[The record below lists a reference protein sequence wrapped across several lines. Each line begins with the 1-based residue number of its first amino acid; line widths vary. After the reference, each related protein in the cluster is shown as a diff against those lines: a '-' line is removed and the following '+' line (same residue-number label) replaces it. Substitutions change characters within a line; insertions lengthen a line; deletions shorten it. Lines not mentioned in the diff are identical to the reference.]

1 VSKRDYYEVLG
12 VTRTSTD
19 QEIKSAYRKLA
30 LQFHP
35 DRNPG
40 DKAAE
45 DKFKEAA
52 EAYAVLADT
61 DKRHMYDRFGHAGLG
76 GAATGGFDPT
86 VFTGFE
92 DILGGLG
99 DIFGIGERSAQEICE
114 KAGISPDTR
123 VKSLLEEQGI
133 KLRGIIENEYK
144 VEGELR
150 TELSFNIKRLIDIN
164 CYRGR
169 RHRVNLPVHGQRT
182 RTNARTR
189 KGPVKTI
196 AGKKKTV

>member
-1 VSKRDYYEVLG
+1 VRIAGVDIPNDKRVVVALTYIYG
-12 VTRTSTD
+12 
-19 QEIKSAYRKLA
+19 IGPKSA
-30 LQFHP
+30 QH
-35 DRNPG
+35 
-40 DKAAE
+40 
-45 DKFKEAA
+45 
-52 EAYAVLADT
+52 
-61 DKRHMYDRFGHAGLG
+61 
-76 GAATGGFDPT
+76 
-86 VFTGFE
+86 
-92 DILGGLG
+92 
-99 DIFGIGERSAQEICE
+99 ICE
-114 KAGISPDTR
+114 KAGISPETR

-189 KGPVKTI
+189 KGPKVRPGV
-196 AGKKKTV
+196 GKKKPAGK

>member
-1 VSKRDYYEVLG
+1 VRIAG
-12 VTRTSTD
+12 VD
-19 QEIKSAYRKLA
+19 I
-30 LQFHP
+30 P
-35 DRNPG
+35 N
-40 DKAAE
+40 
-45 DKFKEAA
+45 
-52 EAYAVLADT
+52 
-61 DKRHMYDRFGHAGLG
+61 DKRVVIALTY
-76 GAATGGFDPT
+76 
-86 VFTGFE
+86 
-92 DILGGLG
+92 IY
-99 DIFGIGERSAQEICE
+99 GIGDHTAQRICE
-114 KAGISPDTR
+114 KAGISPETR

-189 KGPVKTI
+189 KGPKVRPGV
-196 AGKKKTV
+196 GKKKPASK